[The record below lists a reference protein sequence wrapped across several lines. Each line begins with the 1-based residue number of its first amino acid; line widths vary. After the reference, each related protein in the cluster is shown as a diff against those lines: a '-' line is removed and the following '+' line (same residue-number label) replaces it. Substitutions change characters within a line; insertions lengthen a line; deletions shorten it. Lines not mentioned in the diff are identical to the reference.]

1 MFAFNDDFVL
11 KSLHSRR
18 LILFLIL
25 IQISRIVI
33 FITATVVTLTKQKT
47 SDYERVTQKLT
58 QTSNNNFFC
67 VLLSQL
73 SIILTSSLCMLRE
86 YQISNLW
93 NRVRTNFKQFS
104 QTEGE
109 NVECL
114 LLVSFYVCCFSN
126 SYCFSLSLWQR
137 ADARYVSFR
146 IYLRWP
152 VRIINSVDKT
162 ESSCWFFLVLMEL
175 FLIQRRKTKTKVII
189 TGNKNKGKY
198 HMVRG

>member
-1 MFAFNDDFVL
+1 MFAFNGDFVL

-33 FITATVVTLTKQKT
+33 FITALVVTLSKQKT

-58 QTSNNNFFC
+58 QTSNNNIFLRSLVSAFYYPNIKFMYAEGIPDVKSVKQSAYKLQA
-67 VLLSQL
+67 VLA
-73 SIILTSSLCMLRE
+73 
-86 YQISNLW
+86 
-93 NRVRTNFKQFS
+93 NRRW
-104 QTEGE
+104 
-109 NVECL
+109 ECWVFA
-114 LLVSFYVCCFSN
+114 LVSFYVCCFSN

-162 ESSCWFFLVLMEL
+162 ELSCWFFLVLTEL
-175 FLIQRRKTKTKVII
+175 FLI
-189 TGNKNKGKY
+189 
-198 HMVRG
+198 

>member
-1 MFAFNDDFVL
+1 MFAFNGDFVL

-33 FITATVVTLTKQKT
+33 FITASVVTLSKQKT

-58 QTSNNNFFC
+58 QTLNNNFFC

-86 YQISNLW
+86 YQMSNLW
-93 NRVRTNFKQFS
+93 SRVRTNFKQFS

-126 SYCFSLSLWQR
+126 SYFFPLSLWQR

-162 ESSCWFFLVLMEL
+162 ELSCWFFLVLMEL
-175 FLIQRRKTKTKVII
+175 FLI
-189 TGNKNKGKY
+189 
-198 HMVRG
+198 

>member
-1 MFAFNDDFVL
+1 MFVFNGDFVL

-33 FITATVVTLTKQKT
+33 FITASVVTLSKQKRLIMRGLLR
-47 SDYERVTQKLT
+47 SQRRHQRII
-58 QTSNNNFFC
+58 FFC

-86 YQISNLW
+86 YQMSNLW
-93 NRVRTNFKQFS
+93 SRVRTNFKQFS

-126 SYCFSLSLWQR
+126 SYCFSLSLWGLTLDML
-137 ADARYVSFR
+137 ASES
-146 IYLRWP
+146 IYGGQFA
-152 VRIINSVDKT
+152 
-162 ESSCWFFLVLMEL
+162 SSTQLIKPNYLVGFFWF
-175 FLIQRRKTKTKVII
+175 
-189 TGNKNKGKY
+189 
-198 HMVRG
+198 